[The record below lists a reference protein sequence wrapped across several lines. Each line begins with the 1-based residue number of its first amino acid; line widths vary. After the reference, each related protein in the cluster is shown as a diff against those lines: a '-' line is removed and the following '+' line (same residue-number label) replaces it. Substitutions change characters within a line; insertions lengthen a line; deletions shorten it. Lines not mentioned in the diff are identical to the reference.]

1 MQIHR
6 GVLKVQF
13 KDRIK
18 HLRESQDKTLEDVAK
33 IVGVSRQT
41 IQKYESGTIQNVPFE
56 RVELLAKALSV
67 SPGYLMDWEREPD
80 DLDRAVLNQFPD
92 FKPGKGNLPNVGTSP
107 NDSAEDSLW
116 TLREAL
122 RRDPKRRMLFDA
134 AANVSEKD
142 IQTAVRLLDALKGN
156 NEDGTD

>member
-1 MQIHR
+1 M
-6 GVLKVQF
+6 QF

-56 RVELLAKALSV
+56 RVELLAKALTV
-67 SPGYLMDWEREPD
+67 SPGYLMDWEREPG
-80 DLDRAVLNQFPD
+80 DLDQAALKQYPED
-92 FKPGKGNLPNVGTSP
+92 KPGKGYLPNAGPSP
-107 NDSAEDSLW
+107 SNPAEDSLW

-122 RRDPKRRMLFDA
+122 RRDPAR
-134 AANVSEKD
+134 S
-142 IQTAVRLLDALKGN
+142 Q
-156 NEDGTD
+156 